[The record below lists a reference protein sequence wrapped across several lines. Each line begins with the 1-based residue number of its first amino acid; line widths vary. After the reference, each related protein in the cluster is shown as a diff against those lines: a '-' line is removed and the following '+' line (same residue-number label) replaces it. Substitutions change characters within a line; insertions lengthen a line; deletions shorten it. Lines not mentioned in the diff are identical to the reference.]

1 MLSRISPDIARWPMP
16 GVALLLLFAS
26 GLLGC
31 SNGEEP
37 CYPVRGQVVYE
48 DGQPAVELVNGS
60 IALIPD
66 REGGTPIASGT
77 IGDDGRFVL
86 STRRE
91 KDGAVAGPHRVAIEL
106 PDLDSMDGDARHRQ
120 PPRVR
125 LDRDALDNLRVTV
138 EPKSNELTITV
149 KRATKGK
156 KPSN

>member
-1 MLSRISPDIARWPMP
+1 
-16 GVALLLLFAS
+16 VA
-26 GLLGC
+26 
-31 SNGEEP
+31 
-37 CYPVRGQVVYE
+37 Q
-48 DGQPAVELVNGS
+48 
-60 IALIPD
+60 IPD

-77 IGDDGRFVL
+77 IGAEARFVL

-106 PDLDSMDGDARHRQ
+106 PDLDSMDADARKRQ

-125 LDRDALDNLRVTV
+125 LDHEALENLRVTV

-156 KPSN
+156 KSAN